1 MNDLLNDSRELHSG
15 HDPDIIEGLAEE
27 IRVIDLA
34 ISHELEAMRKAL
46 WMIAV
51 VLTFWTAVAV
61 VIMVTLVGRL

>member
-1 MNDLLNDSRELHSG
+1 MSNLLNDSRDMHTG
-15 HDPDIIEGLAEE
+15 HDPDIIEGPAEE

>member
-1 MNDLLNDSRELHSG
+1 MAYHFKLRELHSG
-15 HDPDIIEGLAEE
+15 HDIIEGQAEE

-61 VIMVTLVGRL
+61 VIMVTLVGKL